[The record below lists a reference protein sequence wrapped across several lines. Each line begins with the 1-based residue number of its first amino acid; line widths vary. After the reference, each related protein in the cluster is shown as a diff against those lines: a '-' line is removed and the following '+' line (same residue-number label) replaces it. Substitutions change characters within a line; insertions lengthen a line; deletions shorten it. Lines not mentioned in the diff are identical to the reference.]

1 MSWGGSKDNDSKVF
15 PVKDRQ
21 KQRFLGWG
29 EALGTRLGGGGE
41 WGEGSGSTLPV
52 ICQTLEITVITTPP
66 LVNREKSKCFKC

>member
-29 EALGTRLGGGGE
+29 EALGTRFGGGGGVS
-41 WGEGSGSTLPV
+41 GERV
-52 ICQTLEITVITTPP
+52 
-66 LVNREKSKCFKC
+66 LVARCP